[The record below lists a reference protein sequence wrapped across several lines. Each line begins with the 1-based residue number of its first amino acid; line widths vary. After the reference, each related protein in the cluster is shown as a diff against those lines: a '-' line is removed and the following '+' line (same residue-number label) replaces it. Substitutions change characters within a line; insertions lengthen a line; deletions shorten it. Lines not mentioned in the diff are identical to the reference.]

1 MQSGRE
7 IYFNDCN
14 YLFSN
19 LSKVITCKAAV
30 AWAPNQPLSIET
42 VEVAPPKSGE
52 VRIKIQAT
60 GVCHTDAYTLGGL
73 DPEGTFP
80 VILGHEGSGVVE
92 SVGKGVTDFAVGDHV
107 IPLYIP
113 QCKSCKFCQSPKTN
127 LCSRIRETQGK
138 GVLPDGTSRFT
149 CNGKQ
154 VFHFMGTSTFS
165 EYTVVAAISVAKVNK
180 EAPLEKVCLL
190 GCGIPTGYGAALN
203 TAKVSR
209 WMGDVG

>member
-1 MQSGRE
+1 M
-7 IYFNDCN
+7 
-14 YLFSN
+14 
-19 LSKVITCKAAV
+19 
-30 AWAPNQPLSIET
+30 SIET

-52 VRIKIQAT
+52 LRIKIQAT

-73 DPEGTFP
+73 DPEGAFP
-80 VILGHEGSGVVE
+80 VILGHEGAGVVE
-92 SVGKGVTDFAVGDHV
+92 SVGEGVTDFAVGDHV

-113 QCKSCKFCQSPKTN
+113 QCKSCKFCESPKTN

-149 CNGKQ
+149 CKGKQ

-190 GCGIPTGYGAALN
+190 GCGIPTGYGAVLN
-203 TAKVSR
+203 TAKVS
-209 WMGDVG
+209 